1 MRAFFRLRANE
12 LDEAF
17 LETVKSQ
24 FGEREIEVS
33 VCEATGAQEDETAY
47 LLRSPANRER
57 LLEALRNI
65 EQDRNLVTLEA
76 PRYTLEELL
85 ESVAAED
92 LHGEVDTGSP
102 VGREVW

>member
-1 MRAFFRLRANE
+1 MYALYKLRASE

-24 FGEREIEVS
+24 FGEREIEVA
-33 VCEATGAQEDETAY
+33 VCEATEAQEDETAY

-65 EQDRNLVTLEA
+65 EQDRDLVTLE
-76 PRYTLEELL
+76 
-85 ESVAAED
+85 VQD
-92 LHGEVDTGSP
+92 L
-102 VGREVW
+102 R